1 MRCHRTILIAHSQYG
16 KRFLPSTLS
25 IIFDEKV
32 KMIHVFGDK
41 GLDDLD
47 KTIRSIWSH
56 LTIATTPLPTM
67 LARMRQK
74 PLLAVETR
82 LLIARSHTR
91 IATIRLHDPRLA
103 RIRQISL

>member
-1 MRCHRTILIAHSQYG
+1 
-16 KRFLPSTLS
+16 
-25 IIFDEKV
+25 
-32 KMIHVFGDK
+32 
-41 GLDDLD
+41 
-47 KTIRSIWSH
+47 
-56 LTIATTPLPTM
+56 M

-74 PLLAVETR
+74 PLLAVEPR